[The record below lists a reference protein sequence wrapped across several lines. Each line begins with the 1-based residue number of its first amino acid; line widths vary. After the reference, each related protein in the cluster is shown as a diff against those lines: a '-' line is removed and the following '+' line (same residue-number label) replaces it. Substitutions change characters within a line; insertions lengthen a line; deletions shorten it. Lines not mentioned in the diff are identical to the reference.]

1 MQGRDLLPDHRQLA
15 FFLPH
20 NLVRIFHTPDYAPVL
35 VFEHDVPGQPAR
47 PILPLGPHPADVQLE
62 LNRDVDA
69 MLCCVPAGS

>member
-35 VFEHDVPGQPAR
+35 LFEHDVP
-47 PILPLGPHPADVQLE
+47 VQLDQSFHSGRILLMCSLK